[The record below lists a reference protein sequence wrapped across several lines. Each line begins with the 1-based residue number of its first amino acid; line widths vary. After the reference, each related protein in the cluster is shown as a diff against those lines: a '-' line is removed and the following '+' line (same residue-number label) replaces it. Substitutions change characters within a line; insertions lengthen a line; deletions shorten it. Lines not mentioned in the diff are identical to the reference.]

1 MAITSKKLLKFYFRA
16 DRLNDALDNLILR
29 SACSSAL
36 GGRPAMYYAERL
48 CMLVEVK
55 GKLAELWGYLDGV
68 MSDFCVEDRAI
79 LQGYALGKGGYSRL
93 PRDRANV
100 VRRVVVRFMRRAW
113 NIGSYSAAVR
123 LVSEYFALT
132 GR

>member
-1 MAITSKKLLKFYFRA
+1 
-16 DRLNDALDNLILR
+16 
-29 SACSSAL
+29 
-36 GGRPAMYYAERL
+36 MYYAERL

-68 MSDFCVEDRAI
+68 MSGFCVEDRAI

-113 NIGSYSAAVR
+113 NIGSYASAVR